1 MKAEVKLYAT
11 LEEQKKKEKNKRIPE
26 KHLLLFHL
34 KPLIT
39 RNCRKFLKRWE
50 HQTTL
55 LPPEKYAGQEATV
68 RIGHGTTD
76 RLKIGKE
83 INQGYILSLCL
94 FNSYAGYVMQNA
106 SLDET
111 EAGIKIT
118 GGNNNLRYADGTT
131 LMAESQEELRS
142 LLMKVK
148 EESEKD
154 GLKLN
159 IQKSKIMASSPINS
173 WQINGE
179 TVETVTDFILG
190 APKSLQ
196 MVTAAMKLKDV
207 CSLEEKL

>member
-1 MKAEVKLYAT
+1 MYIQNFKFQVSVHFRDGAT
-11 LEEQKKKEKNKRIPE
+11 LIFLQSFSKKDESWSQALCNIRRTKKKKKTTKRIPE

-83 INQGYILSLCL
+83 IHQGYILSPCL
-94 FNSYAGYVMQNA
+94 FNSYAGCVTQNA

-131 LMAESQEELRS
+131 LMAESQ
-142 LLMKVK
+142 
-148 EESEKD
+148 
-154 GLKLN
+154 
-159 IQKSKIMASSPINS
+159 
-173 WQINGE
+173 
-179 TVETVTDFILG
+179 
-190 APKSLQ
+190 
-196 MVTAAMKLKDV
+196 
-207 CSLEEKL
+207 